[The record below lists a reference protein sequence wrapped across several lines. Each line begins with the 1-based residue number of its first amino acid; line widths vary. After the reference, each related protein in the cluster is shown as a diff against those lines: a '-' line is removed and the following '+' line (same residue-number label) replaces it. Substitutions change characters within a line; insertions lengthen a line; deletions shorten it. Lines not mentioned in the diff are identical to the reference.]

1 MPLYQHIKTLAA
13 LRQAHPALAD
23 GAQVHRYA
31 SDAAGIYAFSRIDK
45 AAKREYVVAT
55 NNATTAKSATFE
67 TYSAGAKL
75 VPLLGGSGDLRAD
88 KAGRVTV
95 TLPPLSVAVYRANAT
110 MASSSVAPTVYP
122 TSPSAG
128 AVVGGRAEIG
138 AAVPANTFAEV
149 TFLYRPVGTS
159 TWTPIG
165 TDDNAPYRV
174 FHDVSGMAKGTL
186 LEYRMVAKDLSGRVS
201 ATSTYGVVGEPQ
213 TSGGGGGGGVG
224 PVTQPDAVSVP
235 GSHNSEMG
243 CPAERLATGAR
254 LRPGPA
260 RSRRQGRHLEGHL
273 DDPGR
278 RLRVQGR
285 DQQVVGRE
293 LRRRRRPGRRQHRLQ
308 GPGRPGELLLR
319 PPHALGDEQ
328 RAGADHHRPRQ
339 LPERARLPR

>member
-1 MPLYQHIKTLAA
+1 MPLYQHIKQLAA

-23 GAQVHRYA
+23 GAQIHRYA

-67 TYSAGAKL
+67 TYSAGAKF

-110 MASSSVAPTVYP
+110 MTSSSVAPSVYP

-128 AVVGGRAEIG
+128 GVVGGRAEIG

-149 TFLYRPVGTS
+149 SFLYRPVGATE
-159 TWTPIG
+159 WTPIG

-174 FHDVSGMAKGTL
+174 FHDVSGIAKGTL

-224 PVTQPDAVSVP
+224 PVTQPRQRQRARQPQLRD
-235 GSHNSEMG
+235 GLLR
-243 CPAERLATGAR
+243 RLAAR
-254 LRPGPA
+254 LRRQAQLTSTPRTTSGRA
-260 RSRRQGRHLEGHL
+260 RPT
-273 DDPGR
+273 DPGR
-278 RLRVQGR
+278 
-285 DQQVVGRE
+285 
-293 LRRRRRPGRRQHRLQ
+293 
-308 GPGRPGELLLR
+308 
-319 PPHALGDEQ
+319 
-328 RAGADHHRPRQ
+328 
-339 LPERARLPR
+339 